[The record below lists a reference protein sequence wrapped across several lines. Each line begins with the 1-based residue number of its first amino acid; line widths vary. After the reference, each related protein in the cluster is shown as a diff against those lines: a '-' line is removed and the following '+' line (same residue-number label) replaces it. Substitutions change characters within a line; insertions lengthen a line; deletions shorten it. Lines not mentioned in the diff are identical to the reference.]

1 MEGEVLL
8 RSGAQS
14 ERAIPMI
21 TGAQC
26 RMARAGLGWSETQLA
41 KAVGVSLATVS
52 RFETG
57 KAQTQPATVEAIQRA
72 LEAAGI
78 GFLADGDES
87 GVKLHKDRIG

>member
-1 MEGEVLL
+1 
-8 RSGAQS
+8 
-14 ERAIPMI
+14 MI
-21 TGAQC
+21 TPAQC

-41 KAVGVSLATVS
+41 KATSVSLATVS

-72 LEAAGI
+72 LEAAGAVFTE
-78 GFLADGDES
+78 GSGEGP

>member
-1 MEGEVLL
+1 
-8 RSGAQS
+8 
-14 ERAIPMI
+14 MI

-41 KAVGVSLATVS
+41 KAIGVSLATVS

-57 KAQTQPATVEAIQRA
+57 RAQTQPATVEAIQRV
-72 LEAAGI
+72 LEAAGVE
-78 GFLADGDES
+78 FTAENDDGS